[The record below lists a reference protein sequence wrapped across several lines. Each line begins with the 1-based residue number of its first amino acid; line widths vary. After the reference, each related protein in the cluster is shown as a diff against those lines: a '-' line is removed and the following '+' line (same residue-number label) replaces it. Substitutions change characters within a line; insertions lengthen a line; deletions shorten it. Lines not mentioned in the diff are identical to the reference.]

1 MDIWKNSNCCSAGT
15 EYETYFDRLAAKE
28 EHYYKQFAKQF
39 SDGGHPVDDF
49 FIHVHCRNGWQCVYE
64 LITHDKSYD
73 EAKEFMANVR
83 AFNYA
88 GWQAVIGIQF

>member
-1 MDIWKNSNCCSAGT
+1 MI
-15 EYETYFDRLAAKE
+15 
-28 EHYYKQFAKQF
+28 
-39 SDGGHPVDDF
+39 F
-49 FIHVHCRNGWQCVYE
+49 FIHVYCRNGWQYVYE
-64 LITHDKSYD
+64 LITHDKSYE

>member
-1 MDIWKNSNCCSAGT
+1 MI
-15 EYETYFDRLAAKE
+15 
-28 EHYYKQFAKQF
+28 
-39 SDGGHPVDDF
+39 F

-64 LITHDKSYD
+64 LITHDKSYE

>member
-1 MDIWKNSNCCSAGT
+1 M
-15 EYETYFDRLAAKE
+15 
-28 EHYYKQFAKQF
+28 KQF